1 MTQRVPSL
9 LRYFA
14 IFVLLLSLVP
24 SALLARSAPARQEV
38 ATKDAL
44 SAKDRKE
51 VFATVW
57 KDIEERYYDSAFNGV
72 DWNAVRKK
80 YEPQAAAVES
90 DAAFYSLI
98 KHMVEELHDAHTR
111 FSTAAEWENRQKHQ
125 GVSVGFGVDEVEG
138 KTVVT
143 AVTADSQAAN
153 NGIVPGMVV
162 LAVDGQAM
170 EARLAEAGAR
180 HVHNSS
186 ERADLLLAYREI
198 FTGAPGSLVTLQLQR
213 ADGSTWETTVTRELH
228 AFPPK
233 VLQKRLPDGTA
244 YIRFDEFQASTPR
257 DVHEAL
263 EEVRNAPGL
272 IIDLRGNG
280 GGTLSSMLQIAGY
293 LLPERTRFAL
303 DRTRSGKPVSSF
315 GGLFKVGLELYAGR
329 RGEQVY
335 SGPVAILVRG
345 RTASAAEI
353 FSAGMQEA
361 GRAKVFGS
369 QTCGCVLGIIKQ
381 RKVRGGGV
389 LEISEMLWLT
399 PKGRKLEGEGVLPD
413 REVRPTIAD
422 LQQKRDA
429 PLEEAEKT
437 LRDSATRTSQAVS
450 RVQPVSRRF

>member
-1 MTQRVPSL
+1 MQRVPRPLRYSTLCAVLLWLSL
-9 LRYFA
+9 LFA
-14 IFVLLLSLVP
+14 SLP
-24 SALLARSAPARQEV
+24 CSALARQDS
-38 ATKDAL
+38 ASKDAL
-44 SAKDRKE
+44 SAKGRNE
-51 VFATVW
+51 VFMTVW
-57 KDIEERYYDSAFNGV
+57 KDIEQRYYDPAFNGV
-72 DWNAVRKK
+72 DWNEVRKK
-80 YEPQAAAVES
+80 YQPLVAAAQS
-90 DAAFYSLI
+90 DAAFYQLI
-98 KHMVEELHDAHTR
+98 KRMIEELHDAHTR

-125 GVSVGFGVDEVEG
+125 GLSVGFGVDEVQG

-143 AVTADSQAAN
+143 AVTPDSQAASE
-153 NGIVPGMVV
+153 GIVPGMIV
-162 LAVDGQAM
+162 LAIDGQPI
-170 EARLAEAGAR
+170 EARLADAGAK
-180 HVHNSS
+180 HAHNSS

-198 FTGAPGSLVTLQLQR
+198 FTGAPGSLVKVELQR
-213 ADGSTWETTVTRELH
+213 ADGTTWETTLTREIH

-244 YIRFDEFQASTPR
+244 YIRFDEFQSSTPR
-257 DVHEAL
+257 DFREAL
-263 EEVRNAPGL
+263 EQVRNAPGL
-272 IIDLRGNG
+272 IVDLRGNG
-280 GGTLSSMLQIAGY
+280 GGTLASMLQIAGY

-329 RGEQVY
+329 KGDQVY

-353 FSAGMQEA
+353 FSAGMQET
-361 GRAKVFGS
+361 GRATVFGS

-381 RKVRGGGV
+381 RKVKGGGV

-429 PLEEAEKT
+429 PLEEAEKA
-437 LRDSATRTSQAVS
+437 LRDAATRTSQAVS
-450 RVQPVSRRF
+450 RP